1 MVNNQKISYTGGA
14 EAAHPQEGKFGA
26 DLSFAA
32 KEAYNLLRTNL
43 LYTLPTDDTGRAIG
57 ITSSIPSEGK
67 SFTSIN
73 LAYSIAESGQRVIL
87 VDTDMRRPSVAKS
100 LGRTS
105 SPGLSNL
112 LVKKDSNVIHKKV
125 LHDNLDMIFAG
136 DIPPNPA
143 ELVGSSQM
151 SSIVELLRQHYD
163 YLIFDLPPVQAVSDP
178 LIISKIID
186 GIILVVRHQTSRRRE
201 ISDTVRQ
208 LKLVNA
214 HILGFV
220 YNGYGASGGYYYH
233 KDYKYKNDYTSS
245 K

>member
-1 MVNNQKISYTGGA
+1 MLNNQKISYAGGDD
-14 EAAHPQEGKFGA
+14 AARPQENKFGA
-26 DLSFAA
+26 DLNFAA

-43 LYTLPTDDTGRAIG
+43 MYTLPVSDLGRAIG

-67 SFTSIN
+67 SFTAIN
-73 LAYSIAESGQRVIL
+73 LAFSIAEAGQKVIL
-87 VDTDMRRPSVAKS
+87 VDTDMRRPSIAKN
-100 LGRTS
+100 LGRAS

-125 LHDNLDMIFAG
+125 LHENLDMIFSG

-143 ELVGSSQM
+143 ELAGSEQM
-151 SSIVELLRQHYD
+151 TSIVELLRQHYD
-163 YLIFDLPPVQAVSDP
+163 YIILDLPPVQAVSDP

-186 GIILVVRHQTSRRRE
+186 GVIMVVRHQTSRKRE
-201 ISDTVRQ
+201 IMDSVRQ

-214 HILGFV
+214 HILGFI
-220 YNGYGASGGYYYH
+220 YNGYGSSGGYYYR
-233 KDYKYKNDYTSS
+233 KDYKYREEYGSS